1 MASEL
6 LNGCLC
12 ILFCSQVIKA
22 SPHMLTA
29 QPVYVDCSKG
39 TQDKTCWNGGLD
51 LPCNSLDLAMEGAE
65 LQNTT
70 VMVLGPGGCKH
81 QCQSCSDATYTQRNS
96 KMNRITSSADKCP
109 PWFIPTGNAS
119 NPCKCA
125 KTPGDVVSCDQTLNE
140 TLLLSCNCMSY
151 EFENTSSELIVGSC
165 MYGCFFNDMTNLAK
179 GLYFKL
185 PQNISNLNAAVCGPL
200 NRTGRLC
207 GQCAQNLFPPVYS
220 YDIRCVNCSN
230 TQYNGIKYAVVAFL
244 PLTALYLFVII
255 FRISISSAHFYIFVQ
270 VSQAMGTPAL
280 VRVILANIRICHT
293 PAGAVA
299 TAQILLAIYG
309 IWNLDFFRTLIPP
322 ICLEVNTLQAIA
334 IDYCAAFYP
343 LLLIGMTYLFIKLH
357 ECGFHPV
364 VWVWMPIQHCL
375 ARFRLQCNLRSSL
388 VEAFATFLLLSYVK
402 LLDVSVDLLM
412 PITTFDI
419 HGKREIKY
427 LFYDATIEVFSK
439 QHFPYAIL
447 ASIVLI
453 VFIFLPLLF
462 LMLYPLRCFQK
473 CLNHCQMNYEVL
485 RIFADAFQGTYKN
498 GTEGTHD
505 YRYFAAGCLVMRIV
519 IYFIYALVF
528 SGNFFLITAL
538 ALIGFAVSI
547 AFTQPHKVAFHNTT
561 DIVLI
566 LILAMWF
573 IALRLFALT
582 RFQIFTKLYV
592 AIILLLSI
600 LPLVYISG
608 VLFYW
613 IYTQSEFLQRL
624 FHRNAAGE
632 VEYPDRLINPGE
644 YEQLLQEP
652 AAVESETEEEQ
663 P

>member
-1 MASEL
+1 MANKFV
-6 LNGCLC
+6 NGCFW
-12 ILFCSQVIKA
+12 ILLCSQVIKA
-22 SPHMLTA
+22 SPHMLTT

-65 LQNTT
+65 LLNTT
-70 VMVLGPGGCKH
+70 VMVLGPRECKRQKSH
-81 QCQSCSDATYTQRNS
+81 SNIMPKIH
-96 KMNRITSSADKCP
+96 KMNETTSSADKCP

-125 KTPGDVVSCDQTLNE
+125 KTPGKIVSCDQTLNE
-140 TLLLSCNCMSY
+140 TLLLSCYCMSY
-151 EFENTSSELIVGSC
+151 DTTSSELIVGAC
-165 MYGCFFNDMTNLAK
+165 VYGCFYEHMTDLAK
-179 GLYFKL
+179 GPYLKL
-185 PQNISNLNAAVCGPL
+185 PQNISDLNTAVCGQL

-207 GQCAQNLFPPVYS
+207 GQCAQNMFPPVYS

-244 PLTALYLFVII
+244 PLTALYLIVII
-255 FRISISSAHFYIFVQ
+255 FRISISSAPFHAFVLF
-270 VSQAMGTPAL
+270 SQAVGTPAL
-280 VRVILANIRICHT
+280 VRVVLANLQIWHA
-293 PAGAVA
+293 PAGVAA
-299 TAQILLAIYG
+299 TAQILWAIYG

-322 ICLEVNTLQAIA
+322 ICLEFNTLQAIA
-334 IDYCAAFYP
+334 IDYSVAFYP

-388 VEAFATFLLLSYVK
+388 VDAFATFLLLSYVK

-412 PITTFDI
+412 PIATYDI
-419 HGKREIKY
+419 HGKKQLKY
-427 LFYDATIEVFSK
+427 LFYDATVEVFSK
-439 QHFPYAIL
+439 QHLPYAVL
-447 ASIVLI
+447 AIIVLI
-453 VFIFLPLLF
+453 FFIFLPLLF
-462 LMLYPLRCFQK
+462 LVLYPFRCFQK
-473 CLNHCQMNYEVL
+473 YLNHWQMNYEVL
-485 RIFADAFQGTYKN
+485 RTFADAFQGTYKN
-498 GTEGTHD
+498 GTEGTRD
-505 YRYFAAGCLVMRIV
+505 YRYFAAGYLALRIV
-519 IYFIYALVF
+519 VYLLYALVL
-528 SGNFFLITAL
+528 SGNFHLIAAL
-538 ALIGFAVSI
+538 VLICFAVSI

-600 LPLVYISG
+600 LPHVYISG

-644 YEQLLQEP
+644 YEQLLQES
-652 AAVESETEEEQ
+652 AAAESETEEEQ